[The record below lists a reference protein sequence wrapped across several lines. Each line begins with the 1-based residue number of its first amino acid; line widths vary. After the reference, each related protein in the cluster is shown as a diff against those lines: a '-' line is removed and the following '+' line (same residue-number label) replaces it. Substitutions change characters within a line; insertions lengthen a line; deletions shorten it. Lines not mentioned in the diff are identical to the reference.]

1 MKYLFFFLSL
11 MIFSCGN
18 NNENQQ
24 NFTSDWEM
32 DEIFYDQTSELM
44 EDGGFCPYYYREDSK
59 LTDSLEIENDN
70 SIVAIIV
77 QPKIKVNETKA
88 NIWVQDQ
95 KVELVL
101 VKDETK
107 GTQKYVRVFDSPFF
121 KVEVSMKLVEVIDG
135 MGEGDMYRYSGTMV
149 VTQKESKITKSFK
162 IQGGC

>member
-107 GTQKYVRVFDSPFF
+107 GTQKYVRVFDSPYF

-149 VTQKESKITKSFK
+149 VTQKESIITKSFK

>member
-1 MKYLFFFLSL
+1 MKYLLFFLSL

>member
-1 MKYLFFFLSL
+1 MKHVIFFLSL

-24 NFTSDWEM
+24 KFTSDWEM
-32 DEIFYDQTSELM
+32 DEVFYDQTSELM

-77 QPKIKVNETKA
+77 QPTIKVNQTKA
-88 NIWVQDQ
+88 NIWIQDQ
-95 KVELVL
+95 KIDLLL

-107 GTQKYVRVFDSPFF
+107 GTQKYTRTFDSPSFE
-121 KVEVSMKLVEVIDG
+121 VEVTMKLVEVIDG
-135 MGEGDMYRYSGTMV
+135 MGEGDMFRYSGTMNV
-149 VTQKESKITKSFK
+149 VNKETKKTKSFK